1 MSEWLLEV
9 RLFTVRPG
17 TREEWHRIS
26 REGTIPLM
34 GRCGITVI
42 AHGPSV
48 NDDDGYYLVRAFRD
62 EQERVELSQAFYA
75 TEEWAREFE
84 EPLSQMMADYRTAV
98 IPLPREAIEEFAKRA
113 TG

>member
-1 MSEWLLEV
+1 MSDWLLEV

-34 GRCGITVI
+34 GRCGITVV
-42 AHGPSV
+42 AHGPCL
-48 NDDDGYYLVRAFRD
+48 NDDNGYYLIRAFRD
-62 EQERVELSQAFYA
+62 EQERIELSQSFYA
-75 TEEWAREFE
+75 TEEFAREYE
-84 EPLSQMMADYRTAV
+84 KPLAEMMTGYQTAV
-98 IPLPREAIEEFAKRA
+98 IPVPREAIEEFAKRI